1 MVIMLPPVV
10 LRDLLGIFFVGIL
23 LRKDQLVVYIKAILL
38 LQILFIAPGHNH
50 SKETHSGMT
59 III

>member
-1 MVIMLPPVV
+1 MVIMLPLAV
-10 LRDLLGIFFVGIL
+10 LRDLLGIFFVGVL
-23 LRKDQLVVYIKAILL
+23 LVYIKAILL
-38 LQILFIAPGHNH
+38 LQILFNAPGHNH